1 MAAKKLTV
9 STLPTVLIH
18 TLALDAR
25 DLAEIAHQVNTG
37 FAALVKTLDWYTR
50 DSYVEGGA
58 VKSRHQ
64 GVVRACDLPVI
75 FSDILKLPHKTRA
88 AFCSKFNDVLDELC
102 AQDFFGT
109 EGQLDPRG
117 DHRD

>member
-25 DLAEIAHQVNTG
+25 DLTEIAHRVNTN
-37 FAALVKTLDWYTR
+37 FAVKVLDWYMR
-50 DSYVEGGA
+50 DSYVEEGA

-88 AFCSKFNDVLDELC
+88 DFCSKFNDVLDELC